1 MLRHASY
8 SFISEWNEMNNIF
21 YNVLNKLYKIKNL
34 WMKERFIRTK
44 FTLKNFLDKLYLKIN
59 ITCNIT

>member
-44 FTLKNFLDKLYLKIN
+44 TF
-59 ITCNIT
+59 